1 MSGKQ
6 WNSEQTR
13 IIRGMRTLRD
23 RCPEHD
29 DALPVWYSVVEMT
42 VYHRWI
48 GCFAD
53 PMRTE
58 VARYD
63 CGCMV
68 TVDADT
74 IGAPAVREVIR
85 DA

>member
-1 MSGKQ
+1 MKQ
-6 WNSEQTR
+6 WDSQKTR
-13 IIRGMRTLRD
+13 TVRGMRALQD
-23 RCPEHD
+23 RCPEHG
-29 DALPVWYSVVEMT
+29 ALPVWYSVVEMT
-42 VYHRWI
+42 VS
-48 GCFAD
+48 

-68 TVDADT
+68 TIDADT
-74 IGAPAVREVIR
+74 MGAPAVREVIR

>member
-1 MSGKQ
+1 MKQ
-6 WNSEQTR
+6 WDSQQTR
-13 IIRGMRTLRD
+13 VVRGMTVLRD
-23 RCPEHD
+23 RCPEHN
-29 DALPVWYSVVEMT
+29 ALPIWYAVVEMT
-42 VYHRWI
+42 VS
-48 GCFAD
+48 

-74 IGAPAVREVIR
+74 MGAPAVREVIR
-85 DA
+85 DAIEGV

>member
-1 MSGKQ
+1 VGDATKGSVMREQ
-6 WNSEQTR
+6 NSRTV
-13 IIRGMRTLRD
+13 RGMRQIQD
-23 RCPEHD
+23 RCPEHG
-29 DALPVWYSVVEMT
+29 ALPVWYSVVEMT
-42 VYHRWI
+42 VS
-48 GCFAD
+48 

-68 TVDADT
+68 TIDADT
-74 IGAPAVREVIR
+74 MGAPAVREVIH